1 MKILKVIAKANG
13 KMFTLIVDEPEGSL
27 LMIVEPQVVVF
38 ILINTFA
45 NIWSYI
51 YIDKSLNKS
60 VAK

>member
-38 ILINTFA
+38 ILINTLFCQ
-45 NIWSYI
+45 YLVL
-51 YIDKSLNKS
+51 YIDNSLNKS